1 MNNTRFRFV
10 RGRMENHLVNDFHY
24 LRWIMGQKKVVVKI
38 KELLKNKE
46 ISVRELS
53 RLTDIRH
60 AALSE
65 LSNQKRENINFRHI
79 EKIADALDIEDIREI
94 INLEERDN

>member
-1 MNNTRFRFV
+1 
-10 RGRMENHLVNDFHY
+10 MEK
-24 LRWIMGQKKVVVKI
+24 RIIVKI
-38 KELLKNKE
+38 KDLLVKHN
-46 ISVRELS
+46 ISLRELS

-79 EKIADALDIEDIREI
+79 EKIAEALEIDDIREI
-94 INLEERDN
+94 IDLMDVRD